1 MKSKYQ
7 APTVEVIEFGNND
20 FLTSSAEYDLCNPGH
35 GHGHGHGNGHGNAW
49 GYDNGNHNG
58 HGNGHNPH
66 DNP

>member
-1 MKSKYQ
+1 MKKTYV

-20 FLTSSAEYDLCNPGH
+20 FLTSSAEFDPCNP
-35 GHGHGHGNGHGNAW
+35 GHGHGNGHGNAW
-49 GYDNGNHNG
+49 GYNNGQHNG

>member
-1 MKSKYQ
+1 MKKTYV

-20 FLTSSAEYDLCNPGH
+20 FLTSSAEFDPCNP

-49 GYDNGNHNG
+49 GYNNGQHNG

>member
-1 MKSKYQ
+1 MKKTYV

-20 FLTSSAEYDLCNPGH
+20 FLTSSAEFDPCNP
-35 GHGHGHGNGHGNAW
+35 GHGHGNGHGNAW

-58 HGNGHNPH
+58 HGHGHNPH